1 MLIIIPKWATNYNE
15 FWKSVIQRNFW
26 FIKLRYAAVVI
37 LLLFLL
43 AGQFILGFKFS
54 SAQTYAISFTAI
66 SILLYNI
73 ALHSIK
79 NNVTCNPE
87 GFNCLHLSLIQ
98 MILDLTALMVLVYYT
113 GIIDSPLYMFFIFH
127 MVIGSMILPGYI
139 MYLSASV
146 VVIVFSILVFM
157 QNFGMIDNNIIVGLY
172 AYPRP
177 HKLIFGLIFITIFAM
192 MLFISIM
199 LANTIANKLY
209 MREQELQDSVDR
221 LGEAEKSKQKYVLG
235 LVHEIKSPLTAIRS
249 ILDLVLNQYL
259 GKVENDVM
267 DKLERARIR
276 TNEAINL
283 INNVIRMA
291 KLRLLDIKQIEVFDV
306 LDTIEQ
312 VLKSTK
318 ELCDSK
324 DVKIE
329 LIDNRN
335 DKPFIDFDKLL
346 FHLAISNL
354 ICNAIKY
361 NQMQGIIKIYLKNI
375 ENGLQIKVI
384 DNGIGIEQQDIE
396 RIYKEYIRAKDFNNK
411 TESSGLGLTLVNEI
425 MKQHHGSMEIIS
437 PSEIGEPEHP
447 GTEVRLIIPIING
460 VHDD

>member
-37 LLLFLL
+37 LVLFLL
-43 AGQFILGFKFS
+43 VGQFILDFKFS
-54 SAQTYAISFTAI
+54 SAQSFAISLTAI

-79 NNVTCNPE
+79 NNVTCNPD

-98 MILDLTALMVLVYYT
+98 MFLDLTALMVLVYYT

-127 MVIGSMILPGYI
+127 MVIGSMILPGYV
-139 MYLSASV
+139 MYFSASV
-146 VVIVFSILVFM
+146 VIVVFSILVFL
-157 QNFGMIDNNIIVGLY
+157 QNVGMVDNNIIVGLY

-177 HKLIFGLIFITIFAM
+177 HKLIFGIIFITIFAM
-192 MLFISIM
+192 MLFVCIM
-199 LANTIANKLY
+199 LANSIANKLY
-209 MREQELQDSVDR
+209 IREQELQDSVER
-221 LGEAEKSKQKYVLG
+221 LSEAEKSKQKYVLG

-259 GKVENDVM
+259 GTVENEVLN
-267 DKLERARIR
+267 KLERARVR

-291 KLRLLDIKQIEVFDV
+291 KLRLLDIKQVEVFDV
-306 LDTIEQ
+306 LDIIDQ
-312 VLKSTK
+312 VLKGTK

-329 LIDNRN
+329 LIDNRT
-335 DKPFIDFDKLL
+335 DKPFIKFDKLL

-354 ICNAIKY
+354 VCNAIKY
-361 NQMQGIIKIYLKNI
+361 NQIQGIVKIQLKNAV
-375 ENGLQIKVI
+375 NGLQIKVI
-384 DNGIGIEQQDIE
+384 DSGIGIEQQDID
-396 RIYKEYIRAKDFNNK
+396 RIYKEYIRVKDFNNK

-437 PSEIGEPEHP
+437 PSEIGLPEHP
-447 GTEVRLIIPIING
+447 GTEVRLIIPIMNG
-460 VHDD
+460 DYVD

>member
-15 FWKSVIQRNFW
+15 FWNSVIQRNFW

-37 LLLFLL
+37 LVLFLL
-43 AGQFILGFKFS
+43 IGQFLLDFKFS
-54 SAQTYAISFTAI
+54 SAQINAI
-66 SILLYNI
+66 SITSICIMFYNLE
-73 ALHSIK
+73 LHKVK
-79 NNVTCNPE
+79 NIVTCNPDK
-87 GFNCLHLSLIQ
+87 FNCLHLSLIQ
-98 MILDLTALMVLVYYT
+98 MALDLTALMVLVYYT

-139 MYLSASV
+139 MYLSASI
-146 VVIVFSILVFM
+146 VVIVFSILVLM
-157 QNFGMIDNNIIVGLY
+157 QNFGLVDNNIIVGLF

-177 HKLIFGLIFITIFAM
+177 HKLMFGLIFITIFAM

-209 MREQELQDSVDR
+209 IREQELHDSVTR
-221 LGEAEKSKQKYVLG
+221 LNEAEKSKQKYVLG

-249 ILDLVLNQYL
+249 ILDVVLNQYL
-259 GKVENDVM
+259 GTVEEDIMN
-267 DKLERARIR
+267 KLDRARTR
-276 TNEAINL
+276 TNEALIL

-291 KLRLLDIKQIEVFDV
+291 KLRLLDIKQIEIFDV
-306 LDTIEQ
+306 LDVMEQ

-324 DVKIE
+324 EVKVE
-329 LIDNRN
+329 LIDNRT
-335 DKPFIDFDKLL
+335 DKPFIEFDKLL

-354 ICNAIKY
+354 VCNAIKY
-361 NQMQGIIKIYLKNI
+361 NQIHGSVKIYLKNV

-396 RIYKEYIRAKDFNNK
+396 RIYKEYIRAKDFNNQ

-447 GTEVRLIIPIING
+447 GTEVRLIIHVANG
-460 VHDD
+460 SNGD